1 MNKECSSLSS
11 VPATKWDVARVAAES
26 SLSLRQMISA
36 LLVVQLG
43 HSDELIDKV
52 EELSKRADEMWR
64 IFRELAEVSDDT

>member
-1 MNKECSSLSS
+1 M
-11 VPATKWDVARVAAES
+11 AAES